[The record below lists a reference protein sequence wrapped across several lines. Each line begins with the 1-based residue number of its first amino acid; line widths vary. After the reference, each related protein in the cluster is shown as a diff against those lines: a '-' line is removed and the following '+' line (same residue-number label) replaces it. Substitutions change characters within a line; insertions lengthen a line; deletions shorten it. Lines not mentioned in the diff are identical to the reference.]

1 MNILIDKLS
10 TIIQNRVGNIEFNTD
25 FRIGMLFEM
34 LMQDRNIDKQ
44 AKVIQAINLYYPHP
58 EQINDFEKAFND
70 IIWFYTC
77 GKSEM
82 NFNTQDSQK
91 KGTNKKKSNSPKDE
105 RIYDY
110 EYDDGYIYSAF
121 LQQYGIDL
129 QEIKYLHWWKFKSL
143 FDSLNKDTKIVEI
156 MEYRAIDLGKI
167 KDKEEKNRY
176 KKLKKIYKLPDM
188 RTETQKEADFGSSF
202 W

>member
-10 TIIQNRVGNIEFNTD
+10 TIIKNRVGDIEFNTD

-44 AKVIQAINLYYPHP
+44 VKVIQAINLYYPHP
-58 EQINDFEKAFND
+58 EQIKDFEKAFND

-77 GKSEM
+77 GKSEI
-82 NFNTQDSQK
+82 NVNTQDNQGKETKRKKFNSQ
-91 KGTNKKKSNSPKDE
+91 KDE

-188 RTETQKEADFGSSF
+188 RTEAQKESDFGSSF

>member
-1 MNILIDKLS
+1 LNILIDKLS
-10 TIIQNRVGNIEFNTD
+10 TIIKNRVGDIEFNTD

-44 AKVIQAINLYYPHP
+44 VKVIQAINLYYPHP
-58 EQINDFEKAFND
+58 EQIKDFEKAFND

-77 GKSEM
+77 GKSEI
-82 NFNTQDSQK
+82 NVNTQDNQGKETKRKKFNSQ
-91 KGTNKKKSNSPKDE
+91 KDE

-188 RTETQKEADFGSSF
+188 RTEAQKESDFGSSF